1 MPAIQEKPVTT
12 RALQLLRKTGNPFRN
27 YFARHPDDD
36 VCSRYHVAEL
46 YARER
51 EQLLAVVDLYR
62 HDPKTHS
69 EIVPVL
75 GNKGAG
81 KTHLLHSLKHGP
93 TQGWQLVVTPGTY
106 QKGTDFPEYVLF
118 QIIDTLLTGG
128 KQKGKRPIEFIGEE
142 LTRRYLR
149 QTLESMQAHERI
161 HYFGGASLSRWVRKL
176 GLGQAQSEE
185 RCNWL
190 LEQLS
195 KSHGMPIRQ
204 ACQEAQLD

>member
-1 MPAIQEKPVTT
+1 MAAVLDRPVSTN
-12 RALQLLRKTGNPFRN
+12 AMQILRKTGNPFRN

-62 HDPKTHS
+62 HDPKAHS

-93 TQGWQLVVTPGTY
+93 ALGWQLVVTPGTY
-106 QKGTDFPEYVLF
+106 QKGSEFPEYVLF
-118 QIIDTLLTGG
+118 QIIDTLLAGRR
-128 KQKGKRPIEFIGEE
+128 QKGKRPIEFIGEE
-142 LTRRYLR
+142 LTRRVLR
-149 QTLESMQAHERI
+149 QTLEALPATERI
-161 HYFGGASLSRWVRKL
+161 TLFGTASIGRWMRRL
-176 GLGQAQSEE
+176 GLGQAQAEE
-185 RCNWL
+185 RCQWL
-190 LEQLS
+190 IDTL
-195 KSHGMPIRQ
+195 
-204 ACQEAQLD
+204 A